1 MIMMMYVCSTS
12 RIIPF
17 SYPFV
22 AAFREAYQMNLNTTS
37 LTPHSKDFLESMRQN
52 WHYLLSGLVLPVI
65 AVVSLAENALAIV
78 VLLRVRP
85 GRGIGATSRAYYML
99 LAAADIGSLL
109 SCQLGKHFA
118 EFAMRYLTGGRFY
131 FSLPLKYLLSDY

>member
-1 MIMMMYVCSTS
+1 
-12 RIIPF
+12 
-17 SYPFV
+17 
-22 AAFREAYQMNLNTTS
+22 MNLNTTPFI
-37 LTPHSKDFLESMRQN
+37 PHSDDLLESVRHN

-65 AVVSLAENALAIV
+65 CVVSLAENALAIV

-109 SCQLGKHFA
+109 SCQLGKQFA
-118 EFAMRYLTGGRFY
+118 EFAMHYLTGGRLY
-131 FSLPLKYLLSDY
+131 FSLPHKYLISFH